1 MQRPMF
7 VVMVRNNVGQ
17 LEFCGLRT
25 TPIAAD
31 ELAKQKTEGKP
42 GWTYVVDRY
51 DVRIPIPR
59 LVVAC
64 CDQSDTEALY
74 VDGQLTETHPQIH
87 ATDLIRLSGGSEH
100 ELIIRSVRLS
110 EPGNF
115 PTDLDELTE
124 SV

>member
-59 LVVAC
+59 LVVPVAINRTPRRC
-64 CDQSDTEALY
+64 TS
-74 VDGQLTETHPQIH
+74 
-87 ATDLIRLSGGSEH
+87 TD
-100 ELIIRSVRLS
+100 
-110 EPGNF
+110 N
-115 PTDLDELTE
+115 
-124 SV
+124 